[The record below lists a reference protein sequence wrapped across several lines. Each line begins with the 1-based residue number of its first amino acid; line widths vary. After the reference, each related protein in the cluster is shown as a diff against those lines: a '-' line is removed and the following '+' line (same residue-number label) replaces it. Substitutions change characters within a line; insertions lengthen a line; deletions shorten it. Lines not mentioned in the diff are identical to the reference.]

1 MTDQM
6 SHFLRV
12 NSIGYVQCSQ
22 YGDSGPLT
30 LWVRCHEDTT
40 ALIISGDCHLA
51 SGFQGYGEVTMR
63 TDDDKA
69 TTRSFEASTDNS
81 ALGLWT
87 GGRSISVIQSMFG
100 KERLVVRLTPF
111 SMSPIEATFEIAG
124 LEEAVKRHREENRE
138 TDRMSHLAMMFEFP
152 TYIDN
157 SRAKMRQVKD
167 ELDSL

>member
-100 KERLVVRLTPF
+100 EERLVVRLTPF

-124 LEEAVKRHREENRE
+124 LEEAVKPLREECGW
-138 TDRMSHLAMMFEFP
+138 
-152 TYIDN
+152 
-157 SRAKMRQVKD
+157 
-167 ELDSL
+167 